1 VAGHSRLREDWARRA
16 EWEAE
21 GSSAAA
27 IGMREGYAKRPP
39 CFCRVC
45 VCVCVCVCGSV
56 EHYGLLSVSK
66 LKRSPTLASFNVAQA
81 AGMELQSPSS
91 LPFSTGLYCIALHCT
106 HHMQ

>member
-1 VAGHSRLREDWARRA
+1 MTLWSVILGWEDWA
-16 EWEAE
+16 EPE

-27 IGMREGYAKRPP
+27 IGIAEDTQNGLLASAG
-39 CFCRVC
+39 
-45 VCVCVCVCGSV
+45 CVCVCGSV

>member
-1 VAGHSRLREDWARRA
+1 MPPPLGCAKDTQSGLLASAG
-16 EWEAE
+16 
-21 GSSAAA
+21 
-27 IGMREGYAKRPP
+27 
-39 CFCRVC
+39 C